1 MRNYLAVFFI
11 FSSTLIFSQT
21 KLSLSIKRPA
31 EIELLSYSRLIKSN
45 SYKSGINELN
55 ANEKFESILTNSGTF
70 TFIKEPIS
78 DSKQLKSLDST
89 LIYEFEVVNRKN
101 QQNLKERT
109 TLLKQSSGDNLVHY
123 YEATCDLTLKV
134 ILVDPKTN
142 DVIAEKSYSSTI
154 TLKGAER
161 DNQYDAPKVETTILE
176 EKCVNYIMYAV
187 LKHISNWNEQF
198 VIEFE
203 EDNKFLELTNA
214 VSFISASKWNEGLAI
229 LKGYASD
236 ESFKPKQ
243 KAKAYYNYGVLLMFY
258 GMYDE
263 AQLNLKSAV
272 DLFPKED
279 KYVNT
284 LNQLVEENRLA
295 KILVDR
301 KNKKELELKKFNIE
315 QDLIVKREDIVFSS
329 IEELVKITGF
339 EELKT
344 IFPEAPKSDENE
356 SNEFGYSEG
365 YIEYN
370 IVDNKKVINGNFE
383 ISFGTPGFANNIRGN
398 LKNGNGY
405 LTIDFY
411 NLEIDYSFG
420 VLKLNYA
427 QNAFSSLRFEK
438 RIITNDSIYYY
449 ESDKISSFD
458 INEKLFDGSGLIK
471 VNRTS
476 LGLTEIPMVR
486 FLGYFD
492 GESEGSDYQQKEFKF
507 IAVKKE
513 NNKMVEFGNVRD
525 VKVSDV
531 PSAILSI
538 LKNTANINTYYKL
551 NCEAT
556 MFKSEIRDYQDTLWI
571 IKKLEEVKIFELE
584 NYAKKYTEKISSTEL
599 ASLNA
604 LVKKWVNAIA
614 DGNYELYKSL
624 SPTAAR
630 MDLQDFTRMNSEFS
644 NKRELFV
651 FQNATRY
658 VITTVDIITSSATKH
673 IELKNSGYSVNYVAV
688 LYGNFKHFSEKEGIS
703 LIKENG
709 VWKVITIGKYGNTNN
724 MKAMFVMSR
733 ENITPCGCVQSVLD
747 GDQYEADKCAYYI
760 RNSHLMNQNVEF
772 EKCFSAGN
780 YCEYVS
786 QSRMLGVS
794 FFSSNKFGSCP

>member
-1 MRNYLAVFFI
+1 M
-11 FSSTLIFSQT
+11 
-21 KLSLSIKRPA
+21 SLS
-31 EIELLSYSRLIKSN
+31 SS
-45 SYKSGINELN
+45 LN
-55 ANEKFESILTNSGTF
+55 L
-70 TFIKEPIS
+70 
-78 DSKQLKSLDST
+78 
-89 LIYEFEVVNRKN
+89 
-101 QQNLKERT
+101 
-109 TLLKQSSGDNLVHY
+109 
-123 YEATCDLTLKV
+123 LTLKGV
-134 ILVDPKTN
+134 
-142 DVIAEKSYSSTI
+142 
-154 TLKGAER
+154 ER
-161 DNQYDAPKVETTILE
+161 DDSYDAPKVETSILKD
-176 EKCVNYIMYAV
+176 KCVAAIMYAA
-187 LKHISNWNEQF
+187 LKHMSDWNEIVEIQ
-198 VIEFE
+198 FE

-214 VSFISASKWNEGLAI
+214 VSFLGASKWNEGLVI

-236 ESFKPKQ
+236 ESLKPKQ
-243 KAKAYYNYGVLLMFY
+243 KAKACYNYGVALMFY

-263 AQLNLKSAV
+263 AQLNLNSAV
-272 DLFPKED
+272 ALFPKED

-284 LNQLVEENRLA
+284 LNQLVEEKRLA

-315 QDLIVKREDIVFSS
+315 QDLIVKREDVVFSN
-329 IEELVKITGF
+329 IEELVKITGLQ
-339 EELKT
+339 ELKT
-344 IFPEAPKSDENE
+344 IFPEAPLTDENE
-356 SNEFGYSEG
+356 SNQFGYAEG

-420 VLKLNYA
+420 ILKLNYA

-458 INEKLFDGSGLIK
+458 INKKLFDRLGLVK

-476 LGLTEIPMVR
+476 LGVTEIPMVR

-492 GESEGSDYQQKEFKF
+492 GESEGSDYEQKEFKF

-531 PSAILSI
+531 PSALLPI
-538 LKNTANINTYYKL
+538 LKNTANVNKYYKL
-551 NCEAT
+551 SGEAT
-556 MFKSEIRDYQDTLWI
+556 MFKSEIRDVQDTLLI

-584 NYAKKYTEKISSTEL
+584 NYANKYNEKISSAEL
-599 ASLNA
+599 ESLNT
-604 LVKKWVNAIA
+604 LVKRWVNAIVE
-614 DGNYELYKSL
+614 GNYEVYKSL
-624 SPTAAR
+624 SPKAAR
-630 MDLQDFTRMNSEFS
+630 MDLQDFTKMNAEFS
-644 NKRELFV
+644 RNAKNMV
-651 FQNATRY
+651 FLNATRY
-658 VITTVDIITSSATKH
+658 IITTVDVITSSGAKYE
-673 IELKNSGYSVNYVAV
+673 ELKNLGYSVNYVAV

-724 MKAMFVMSR
+724 MRAMYVMSK
-733 ENITPCGCVQSVLD
+733 ENITPCGCVQAVLD
-747 GDQYEADKCAYYI
+747 GNQFEADKCAYYI
-760 RNSHLMNQNVEF
+760 RNSHLMNANAEF
-772 EKCFSAGN
+772 EKCFATGN
-780 YCEYVS
+780 YCEYIS
-786 QSRMLGVS
+786 QSRKLGVS
-794 FFSSNKFGSCP
+794 FFSSNKFGTCP

>member
-1 MRNYLAVFFI
+1 MRNCLIVFLI

-31 EIELLSYSRLIKSN
+31 EIELLSYSRLIKSKTF
-45 SYKSGINELN
+45 KSGINELK
-55 ANEKFESILTNSGTF
+55 ANEKFESILSSNGTF
-70 TFIKEPIS
+70 TFISEPGS
-78 DSKQLKSLDST
+78 DLKQLKSIDST
-89 LIYEFEVVNRKN
+89 LIYEFEVVHRKN

-109 TLLKQSSGDNLVHY
+109 TLLKQTSGDNLVHY
-123 YEATCDLTLKV
+123 NEATSELTLKI
-134 ILVDPKTN
+134 ILIDSKTN
-142 DVIAEKSYSSTI
+142 NVIAEKAYTSTI
-154 TLKGAER
+154 TLKGEER
-161 DNQYDAPKVETTILE
+161 DNQYDAPKVETSILE
-176 EKCVNYIMYAV
+176 EKCVNAIMYAV
-187 LKHISNWNEQF
+187 LKHISDWNEQF
-198 VIEFE
+198 IIELE
-203 EDNKFLELTNA
+203 EDAKFSELTNA
-214 VSFISASKWNEGLAI
+214 TAFLSKSNWKEGLGI
-229 LKGYASD
+229 LKRYATD
-236 ESFKPKQ
+236 EGFKPKQ
-243 KAKAYYNYGVLLMFY
+243 KAKACYNYGVVLMFQ
-258 GMYDE
+258 GAFDE
-263 AQLNLKSAV
+263 AQLYLKTAV

-284 LNQLVEENRLA
+284 LNQLVEEKKLA

-315 QDLIVKREDIVFSS
+315 QDLRVKREDIVFSN

-344 IFPEAPKSDENE
+344 IFPEAPKTDESE
-356 SNEFGYSEG
+356 SSQFGYSEG

-370 IVDNKKVINGNFE
+370 IVDNKKVMNGNFE

-420 VLKLNYA
+420 VLKLNYV
-427 QNAFSSLRFEK
+427 QNTFSSLRFEK

-449 ESDKISSFD
+449 ESDKILSFD
-458 INEKLFDGSGLIK
+458 INEKLFDGLGLIK

-476 LGLTEIPMVR
+476 HGLTEIPMVR

-492 GESEGSDYQQKEFKF
+492 GENEGSDYQQREFKF
-507 IAVKKE
+507 IEVKKDGYSVKE
-513 NNKMVEFGNVRD
+513 YGNVID
-525 VKVSDV
+525 VKITDV
-531 PSAILSI
+531 PSSI
-538 LKNTANINTYYKL
+538 LPTLKNSNNVNQFYTLTCDK
-551 NCEAT
+551 T
-556 MFKSEIRDYQDTLWI
+556 VFKTEIRESQDTLLVL
-571 IKKLEEVKIFELE
+571 KKIEEVKFFELE
-584 NYAKKYTEKISSTEL
+584 NFANKYNEKISSTEL

-644 NKRELFV
+644 KNRATMV
-651 FQNATRY
+651 FQNATRSI
-658 VITTVDIITSSATKH
+658 ITTIHIITSSPSKYN
-673 IELKNSGYSVNYVAV
+673 ELKNSGYSVNYVAV

-709 VWKVITIGKYGNTNN
+709 VWKVIMIGKYGNTNN

-747 GDQYEADKCAYYI
+747 GDQYAADKCAYYI

-772 EKCFSAGN
+772 EKCFSTGN

-786 QSRMLGVS
+786 QSKKLGVS
-794 FFSSNKFGSCP
+794 FFSTNKFGTCP